1 MSVAYIIAY
10 HGISYHLANH
20 DLAAWEKQHRTDL
33 CAGLCRLNCQLGC
46 IAGLTLV
53 GSGDIA
59 YTNFEAFGLIKHVT
73 PSWKYNLI
81 LALCSTE
88 KTIPPICH
96 QLSLTRNVCH
106 SYIHTNVVNPIQCH
120 KPSPKSHEFLVAGV
134 FTHPQKV
141 GLWHWI
147 YRTKSQALW
156 QSSVCPGQNRSMRA
170 RLEHR
175 PRGIEVGRWSSS
187 ASGAIVM
194 GSAKIRTISIEKM
207 MNHIF
212 AIYLPYFVY
221 SMRKAVV
228 KGLQRWL
235 PAAKRC
241 LVYAKLRWGMFFRIL
256 IFFWRLHVPYEL
268 LQAMN

>member
-1 MSVAYIIAY
+1 M
-10 HGISYHLANH
+10 
-20 DLAAWEKQHRTDL
+20 
-33 CAGLCRLNCQLGC
+33 
-46 IAGLTLV
+46 
-53 GSGDIA
+53 
-59 YTNFEAFGLIKHVT
+59 NFGG
-73 PSWKYNLI
+73 W
-81 LALCSTE
+81 
-88 KTIPPICH
+88 
-96 QLSLTRNVCH
+96 
-106 SYIHTNVVNPIQCH
+106 
-120 KPSPKSHEFLVAGV
+120 G

-256 IFFWRLHVPYEL
+256 IFFLKITCPLRTTTSNE
-268 LQAMN
+268 

>member
-1 MSVAYIIAY
+1 M
-10 HGISYHLANH
+10 
-20 DLAAWEKQHRTDL
+20 
-33 CAGLCRLNCQLGC
+33 
-46 IAGLTLV
+46 
-53 GSGDIA
+53 
-59 YTNFEAFGLIKHVT
+59 NFGG
-73 PSWKYNLI
+73 W
-81 LALCSTE
+81 
-88 KTIPPICH
+88 
-96 QLSLTRNVCH
+96 
-106 SYIHTNVVNPIQCH
+106 
-120 KPSPKSHEFLVAGV
+120 G

-256 IFFWRLHVPYEL
+256 IFFEDYMSLTNYYKQWIKLASNTSGFVWKKSTPKYIGCFNVLNVLYWNGHVGYL
-268 LQAMN
+268 GG